1 MKTRTHQDILV
12 TTKDT
17 GPEGCDVIPLFDENI
32 FFNPN
37 TTDEVA
43 VIEMIELAKNGNL
56 EPLKK
61 AATYDLPMSVK

>member
-1 MKTRTHQDILV
+1 MDILV

-17 GPEGCDVIPLFDENI
+17 GPEGWDVIPMFDENI

-61 AATYDLPMSVK
+61 AATYDLPISVK